1 MIAQV
6 VCAAQRTAG
15 VPGFDSQ
22 QLQIFCW
29 FFDVHGN
36 FAWDC
41 WAGSLGTF
49 FFLSQAAK
57 RFGWHHTTQ
66 RRMEFSLP
74 INTVS
79 LSGFGCLLSPSI
91 FCFFLCIVTP
101 RSVRSQRNACC
112 L

>member
-6 VCAAQRTAG
+6 VCAAQRAAG

-49 FFLSQAAK
+49 FFSFSSSKTIWMAPYNSATDGILPAYKYSAAL
-57 RFGWHHTTQ
+57 WLWLLA
-66 RRMEFSLP
+66 FSFYPL
-74 INTVS
+74 
-79 LSGFGCLLSPSI
+79 LLSLHCYST
-91 FCFFLCIVTP
+91 FG
-101 RSVRSQRNACC
+101 
-112 L
+112 